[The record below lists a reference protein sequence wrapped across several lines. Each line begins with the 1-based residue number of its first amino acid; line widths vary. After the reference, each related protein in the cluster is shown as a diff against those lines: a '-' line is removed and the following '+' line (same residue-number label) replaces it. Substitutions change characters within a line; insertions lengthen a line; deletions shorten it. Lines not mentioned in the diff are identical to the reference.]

1 MSNKLFILIGND
13 EQLKNQL
20 YYQLTGIRQL
30 YEEVNYK
37 IYPSPI
43 KDALLIQEKNIYVLN
58 TPPIETQE
66 DHIRLWSL
74 IAAIC
79 QCQKLIIEDVFYCLD
94 NSNQLIIDILNYLTY
109 LFYYNNKNGIYFFTK
124 KSIDVLN
131 QISSKTQNQICFQ
144 FRYTDFIQKFK
155 QLIRR
160 QNKMFFRTY
169 CFENLKINEQS
180 EIQHLINEISNE
192 YIRISIYCNN
202 YAQFIINF
210 FKNEHLEKTINSFK
224 FEFDNIQSIFEYR
237 VLIKQSL
244 NKLFNQILKYFSRLT
259 PSSFY
264 QCLDCLQICYI
275 EKSINYPIDP
285 IRSQTQIANPNDR
298 QSTLQCKHCQYLL
311 TYTSPYLIIQAC
323 LDDLEL
329 RIFEKFQF
337 EFENQPIYR
346 VKTKTEPLQKKQKSN
361 PNIKI
366 IEIENLK
373 LKDATQILFLSN
385 EDNYK
390 SIIFNTLIEY
400 RDQEQININNNIFI
414 NGQIT
419 DGNNS
424 YVLHNPPLF
433 DFQITNLD
441 AITSFKQYFSK
452 ITIHHFV
459 FFVNYQRTDI
469 MKQRF
474 FEMFKKLLRLNKSQV
489 SIIVTQCNSDV
500 DQLQDLKSELE
511 KFTLNSIIFLNKQ
524 INQTQIKQQI
534 LECFQKVIPIQ
545 FQFQGTIFEEDNVE
559 EEKQIENN
567 LNIAV
572 DQIEN
577 DKMEELQIQFL
588 NNDNQIQELKQDI
601 EQQEKLLK
609 QKKEKLRDLIQENE
623 TNKQIIQKWYYKRQ
637 QQKALYQNQK

>member
-13 EQLKNQL
+13 DQLKNQF
-20 YYQLTGIRQL
+20 YYQLTGIEQL
-30 YEEVNYK
+30 QEEVNYK

-79 QCQKLIIEDVFYCLD
+79 QCHKLIIEDVFYCLD
-94 NSNQLIIDILNYLTY
+94 NQNQLIIEILNYLTH
-109 LFYYNNKNGIYFFTK
+109 LFDYNNKNRIFFFTK
-124 KSIDVLN
+124 SLDVYN

-144 FRYTDFIQKFK
+144 VRYNTDFIQTFK
-155 QLIRR
+155 QLIKR
-160 QNKMFFRTY
+160 QNKVFFTTY

-180 EIQHLINEISNE
+180 EIQQLINEISNE
-192 YIRISIYCNN
+192 YIRISINCYN

-244 NKLFNQILKYFSRLT
+244 NQLFNQILQDIQRLT
-259 PSSFY
+259 LSSFY
-264 QCLDCLQICYI
+264 QCLDCLQICYC
-275 EKSINYPIDP
+275 EKTIIYPINT
-285 IRSQTQIANPNDR
+285 IRIQIQIANPNNKK
-298 QSTLQCKHCQYLL
+298 STLQCKHCQYQL
-311 TYTSPYLIIQAC
+311 TYTSPSLIIQAC

-329 RIFEKFQF
+329 RIFKKFQY

-385 EDNYK
+385 EDNK
-390 SIIFNTLIEY
+390 NNIIFNTLIEY

-441 AITSFKQYFSK
+441 AITSFQQYFSK

-459 FFVNYQRTDI
+459 FFLNYQRTEI

-474 FEMFKKLLRLNKSQV
+474 VDMFKTLQRLNKSQV
-489 SIIVTQCNSDV
+489 SIIVTQCNSDI

-534 LECFQKVIPIQ
+534 LECFQKVNPIQ

-577 DKMEELQIQFL
+577 DKMEELQIQYL

-609 QKKEKLRDLIQENE
+609 QKNEKLRDLIQENE
-623 TNKQIIQKWYYKRQ
+623 TNQQLIKKWYYKR